1 MNIFRI
7 IADLLHLASIVL
19 LLLKIETQRSVAGI
33 SLKTQILYVIVFS
46 SRYLDLFFSYI
57 DLYNTLMKIFFLS
70 SSYYVVYLIKTRFKA
85 SYDKNVDK
93 FPAQYLVGGC
103 FLLSLIFNEGIGFEW
118 WEIIWAFSIVLEA
131 VAILPQLFML
141 QATGEVENITS
152 HYVFAL
158 GGYRALYILNWI
170 VRYFT
175 EGYVSWLAWT
185 AGVIQTVLY
194 ADFFYYYFQSKLY
207 GTGRLVLPS

>member
-7 IADLLHLASIVL
+7 IADLLHLASIL
-19 LLLKIETQRSVAGI
+19 LLLTKIEFKRSVAGI
-33 SLKTQILYVIVFS
+33 SLKTQVLYVIVFS
-46 SRYLDLFFSYI
+46 LRYLDLFFSYI
-57 DLYNTLMKIFFLS
+57 DLYNTLMKLFFLS
-70 SSYYVVYLIKTRFKA
+70 SSYYVVYLIMTRYKA
-85 SYDKNVDK
+85 SYDKNGDQK
-93 FPAQYLVGGC
+93 FPAHYLVGGC
-103 FLLSLIFNEGIGFEW
+103 FLLSLIFNEGTGFEW
-118 WEIIWAFSIVLEA
+118 WEILWAWSIFLES
-131 VAILPQLFML
+131 VAILPQLFLL

-185 AGVIQTVLY
+185 AGIIQTVLY

-207 GTGRLVLPS
+207 GTGIMVLP

>member
-7 IADLLHLASIVL
+7 IADLLHLASIIL

-33 SLKTQILYVIVFS
+33 SLKTQVLYAIVFS

-57 DLYNTLMKIFFLS
+57 DLYNTLMKIFFIS
-70 SSYYVVYLIKTRFKA
+70 SSYYVVYLIMTRFKA
-85 SYDKNVDK
+85 SYDKNGDN
-93 FPAQYLVGGC
+93 FPAQYIVGVC
-103 FLLSLIFNEGIGFEW
+103 FLLSLIFNEGTGFDW
-118 WEIIWAFSIVLEA
+118 WEIIWAFSIFLEA

-170 VRYFT
+170 VRYFS

-185 AGVIQTVLY
+185 AGIIQTVLY
-194 ADFFYYYFQSKLY
+194 ADFFYYYFQRYEFVIFIFNGS
-207 GTGRLVLPS
+207 